1 MESEMDRKGSKRY
14 FGMAEEEWVF
24 EAEENVEGAMEESG
38 YKPTSVG
45 VGLHQ
50 SDVTLQA
57 EQPFRSKLRNE
68 RYCT

>member
-1 MESEMDRKGSKRY
+1 MDRKGSKRY
-14 FGMAEEEWVF
+14 FGMVEEEWVF
-24 EAEENVEGAMEESG
+24 EVGQNVEEQSG
-38 YKPTSVG
+38 YKLTNVG

-50 SDVTLQA
+50 LEITLQA

>member
-1 MESEMDRKGSKRY
+1 
-14 FGMAEEEWVF
+14 MAEEEWIF

-50 SDVTLQA
+50 SEVTLQA
-57 EQPFRSKLRNE
+57 EQPFCSKLRNE